1 MKQEQIDSITTSWE
15 RLSTEP
21 NLIKTFYG
29 KLFEIAPQ
37 TRHYFPEDMTKQ
49 SEKLAYTLGF
59 VVGNL
64 NRLEDIK
71 EAVEELGRTHRK
83 LKIKDEEYEY
93 VKQALLIT
101 IDETLD
107 GDNKTTLDAWDIAL
121 SYVSDVMIN
130 APEIRKPSKR
140 TLFQRLFG
148 NSKKD

>member
-1 MKQEQIDSITTSWE
+1 MTPELIESITTSWE
-15 RLSTEP
+15 KLSTEP
-21 NLIKTFYG
+21 KLIETFYG

-83 LKIKDEEYEY
+83 LKVKDEEYEY

-101 IDETLD
+101 IDETID
-107 GDNKTTLDAWDIAL
+107 GDNTNAIEAWDIAL
-121 SYVSDVMIN
+121 SHIAEIMIN
-130 APEIRKPSKR
+130 APEERKPTKK

-148 NSKKD
+148 RSKRV